1 VTDRIETDI
10 RFSIIPEWVIDS
22 PISDRAIR
30 IYGILARY
38 ADNETLQAFPSRE
51 LLAKRSQC
59 SAKSVDRALEELIG
73 VGAVVK
79 HHRKSGNGYIS
90 NVYTLRRVGTQLSP
104 GRDTAVP
111 RVGTQLSPGRD
122 TTVQL
127 TRTTELEPSELEPQ
141 NDIRSFFEDFWNV
154 YPRKVGKTQAR
165 KAFAQAAV
173 RQDPQRIVEAAY
185 ALRDDPNLPP
195 KQFIPHAST
204 WLNRDGWDDEPY
216 PEQRDS
222 RTNAE
227 KALDWVRFYEE
238 QQKRE
243 QGEIDG

>member
-1 VTDRIETDI
+1 MSSSIQSDI
-10 RFSIIPEWVIDS
+10 RFSIIPEWVIDAE
-22 PISDRAIR
+22 ISDRAIR

-38 ADNETLQAFPSRE
+38 ADNETLQAFPSRD
-51 LLAKRSQC
+51 LIAKRAHC
-59 SAKSVDRALEELIG
+59 HPKSVDRALEELIG
-73 VGAVVK
+73 IGAVLK
-79 HHRKSGNGYIS
+79 HHRKSGNGFMS
-90 NVYTLRRVGTQLSP
+90 NIYTLR
-104 GRDTAVP
+104 

-227 KALDWVRFYEE
+227 KAMDWVRFYEE